1 MSAGEEPRRTIRV
14 AIVDDHPIVT
24 DGVVANLRADPEID
38 VVATGA
44 SADDAAAIAS
54 ARAPDVLILD
64 LELGGPRG
72 GLEAIAPVKAASPRT
87 RVVIFSAYAGE
98 ERVATAFERGA
109 DSYVLKG
116 TSSDELVAVVRAV
129 ARGASMIPGEI
140 AAELARAVRRPRG
153 DRLTGREREIL
164 VLLAEGLSNRAAAE
178 RLGIAERTVKFHVA
192 EILARLGATNR
203 AQAVAIAKARGIV

>member
-1 MSAGEEPRRTIRV
+1 MSASTIRV

-24 DGVVANLRADPEID
+24 DGVVANLRANAGIE

-44 SADDAAAIAS
+44 TADDARSIAAEH
-54 ARAPDVLILD
+54 APDVLVLD
-64 LELGGPRG
+64 PELGGGPS
-72 GLEAIAPVKAASPRT
+72 GLDVISPVKAASPRT
-87 RVVIFSAYAGE
+87 RIVIFSAYAGE

-129 ARGASMIPGEI
+129 ARGDSLIPAEI
-140 AAELARAVRRPRG
+140 AAQLARAVRRPRG

-164 VLLAEGLSNRAAAE
+164 LLLAEGLSNRAAGE

-192 EILARLGATNR
+192 EILGRLGASNR

>member
-1 MSAGEEPRRTIRV
+1 MIRV

-24 DGVVANLRADPEID
+24 DGLVANLQAVPEID

-44 SADDAAAIAS
+44 TAGEAVSIVAAH
-54 ARAPDVLILD
+54 APDVLILD
-64 LELGGPRG
+64 LELGGRN
-72 GLEAIAPVKAASPRT
+72 GLDAIPECKRASPGT
-87 RVVIFSAYAGE
+87 RIVVFSAYAGE

-116 TSSDELVAVVRAV
+116 TSSDELVAIVRAV
-129 ARGASMIPGEI
+129 AQGGTMIPAEI
-140 AAELARAVRRPRG
+140 ASQLARAVRQPRR
-153 DRLTGREREIL
+153 DRLTAREREIL
-164 VLLAEGLSNRAAAE
+164 ALLAEGLSNRAAGE
-178 RLGIAERTVKFHVA
+178 RLGISERTVKFHVG